1 LQGLLAFGAFREQVR
16 RKTILRIQ
24 STRKDD
30 TGLDADFDKGVRLSL
45 DEMLQIVA
53 DRAAAITGADGLAIA
68 LPQNDEIALRTA
80 AGEIHPDFGA
90 RIDRDSAFSG
100 ASLCTAQILKC
111 DDTEA
116 DVRVDRQVCRRL
128 GARSMVAVPLC
139 KRGRGIGLLQA
150 FSAQR
155 LAFDD
160 RDVRYLGLLAE
171 LAVRAL
177 TLEDE
182 RYSTETPTVAAIQV
196 GTAPSLPGAIQV
208 TECPIPTEEASNP
221 NRRFSIRILLVCI
234 VIALALW
241 GRLWWRLN
249 STQRPKN
256 VVRTEKA
263 GQGTVGSAAKDASV
277 TFSANATATSANRI
291 PIATFKSTHETT
303 SPPKTREF
311 SKFPMVT
318 GVEYRSSADSS
329 TVVLSLEDQVQYEA
343 HRLANPE
350 RIYLDLHKTELASD
364 LAFKSI
370 NVGDALLKRIRI
382 AQPVTGVTRIVLETK
397 ANPEFSVT
405 LEPDPCRLVIE
416 VRKDGQAQ

>member
-1 LQGLLAFGAFREQVR
+1 MQGLLAFGALREQVR
-16 RKTILRIQ
+16 RKTILRIH
-24 STRKDD
+24 SIRKDD
-30 TGLDADFDKGVRLSL
+30 TALDPDLDEGVRLSL
-45 DEMLQIVA
+45 DEMLQIIA

-68 LPQNDEIALRTA
+68 LPENDQIVLRTA
-80 AGEIHPDFGA
+80 AGEIRPDFGA

-111 DDTEA
+111 DDTEVDA
-116 DVRVDRQVCRRL
+116 RVDQQLCRRL

-139 KRGRGIGLLQA
+139 KWGREDGLLQA
-150 FSAQR
+150 FSAQP

-160 RDVRYLGLLAE
+160 RDVRHLGLLGE
-171 LAVRAL
+171 LAARAIA
-177 TLEDE
+177 LENE
-182 RYSTETPTVAAIQV
+182 RRSTETQPVAALAI
-196 GTAPSLPGAIQV
+196 GTASSVPGAIRGTDCQI
-208 TECPIPTEEASNP
+208 TTEEASSP

-249 STQRPKN
+249 SPQRAKN
-256 VVRTEKA
+256 VVSTEKA
-263 GQGTVGSAAKDASV
+263 GQGTVGPAAKDASV
-277 TFSANATATSANRI
+277 PPPNATATVANRI
-291 PIATFKSTHETT
+291 PIAIVKSTHEAT
-303 SPPKTREF
+303 SLGNMREL

-343 HRLANPE
+343 HRLVNPQ

-370 NVGDALLKRIRI
+370 NVGDALLKRVRI
-382 AQPVTGVTRIVLETK
+382 AQPLTGITRIVLETK

-416 VRKDGQAQ
+416 VRKGGHAQ